1 MEELTQPL
9 RDHLLLR
16 LCELVNVPVEDN
28 WFLFTL
34 LAQIVGVYFLFV
46 DYRGRMS
53 HVNDVLN
60 SSLDVQTLD

>member
-9 RDHLLLR
+9 RDHLLLG

-28 WFLFTL
+28 RFLFAL
-34 LAQIVGVYFLFV
+34 LAQIVGVYLLFV
-46 DYRGRMS
+46 DHRGRVS

-60 SSLDVQTLD
+60 SSLDVKTLD